1 MSQSRELYALVYLA
15 QPTEFADHPRGE
27 SPQSPRALDLERSL
41 DAGELRAACGAAE
54 LSRDAWRERRDV
66 AGGPRHPYK
75 SPEQRS
81 LGTSA
86 HNTLSAFNLNDGLT
100 L

>member
-41 DAGELRAACGAAE
+41 DAGELRAAWSRE
-54 LSRDAWRERRDV
+54 LSRDAWRAARRV

-81 LGTSA
+81 LGTST